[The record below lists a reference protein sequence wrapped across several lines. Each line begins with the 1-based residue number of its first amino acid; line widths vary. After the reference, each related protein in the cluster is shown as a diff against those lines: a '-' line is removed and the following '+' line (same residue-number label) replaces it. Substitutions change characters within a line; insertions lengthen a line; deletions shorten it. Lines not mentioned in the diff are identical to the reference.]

1 MNIEGY
7 ISRTGKEVIG
17 EPKIWI
23 DTLLAALPTPG
34 TLFEIGSATGRD
46 ADYMENSKQGLSVTR
61 TDKEIG
67 FVEYMK
73 SINKE
78 AFVFDILSDTLHVGV
93 FYDAFYAHMVINH
106 FTLKQL
112 EEILQRLARHLNPR
126 GHVAISFP
134 LGDNATLRNWS
145 TVPGNVF
152 CRYHT
157 KEEIEP
163 LLEGADLK
171 TKYCIESKDAKMCYI
186 TASLS

>member
-7 ISRTGKEVIG
+7 ISRTEKEVTG
-17 EPKIWI
+17 EHKIWI
-23 DTLLAALPTPG
+23 GTLLAALPTPG
-34 TLFEIGSATGRD
+34 ALFEIGSATGRD
-46 ADYMENSKQGLSVTR
+46 ADYMEHSKRGLSVTR

-73 SINKE
+73 SMNKE
-78 AFVFDILSDTLHVGV
+78 AFVFDILSDTLHAGV

-112 EEILQRLARHLNPR
+112 EEILQRLAEHLNSR

-134 LGDNATLRNWS
+134 LGDNATLRDWN
-145 TVPGNVF
+145 TIPGNVF
-152 CRYHT
+152 SRYHT
-157 KEEIEP
+157 KEEVES
-163 LLEGADLK
+163 LLGKADLK
-171 TKYCIESKDAKMCYI
+171 TTYCVKSKDAKMCYI